1 MSTNSVGIDVVGW
14 GRQCPGSN
22 LARTTF
28 CSNLART
35 KKVVRAEERTN
46 SDFARTKKVVRTEEK
61 RFGQRKSDSD
71 EGTHED
77 VQETDCTVSFVFA
90 RSYYK
95 CCTDIQWFA

>member
-14 GRQCPGSN
+14 GRRCPG
-22 LARTTF
+22 
-28 CSNLART
+28 SNLART

-77 VQETDCTVSFVFA
+77 VQETDCTVSLVFA